1 MNSTKTQLKLSSR
14 FLGPP
19 RPHKDL
25 DSFGMLVVQQE
36 FILIFTGPNMSIQ
49 ANGKLLDG
57 LKFSIEHTLML
68 KYLIPL

>member
-1 MNSTKTQLKLSSR
+1 
-14 FLGPP
+14 
-19 RPHKDL
+19 
-25 DSFGMLVVQQE
+25 MLVVQQE

-49 ANGKLLDG
+49 ANAKLLDG